1 MGLIIL
7 AILFSIGNSEF
18 LETAE
23 AQKKAGFKWHELP
36 ECRQVVEGL
45 PAITIDTVQ
54 GEKVCYKLA
63 LTRDGAK

>member
-23 AQKKAGFKWHELP
+23 AQKKAGFKWYALP
-36 ECRQVVEGL
+36 ECRQVTPDV
-45 PAITIDTVQ
+45 PAITIDSVK
-54 GEKVCYKLA
+54 GERVCYKLA
-63 LTRDGAK
+63 LTAGEVK

>member
-1 MGLIIL
+1 MILIIL
-7 AILFSIGNSEF
+7 LGLFSIGNSEF

-54 GEKVCYKLA
+54 GEKVCWKLE
-63 LTRDGAK
+63 K